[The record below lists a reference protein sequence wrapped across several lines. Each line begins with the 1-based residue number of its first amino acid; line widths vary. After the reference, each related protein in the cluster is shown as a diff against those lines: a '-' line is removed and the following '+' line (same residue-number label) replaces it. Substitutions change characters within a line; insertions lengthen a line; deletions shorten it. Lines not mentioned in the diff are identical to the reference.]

1 MHVQAMISSHPQL
14 RGDVNRALVAAIE
27 AAYVCAQTC
36 TACADACLAEEDVSN
51 LSRCIRLD
59 LDCADI
65 CTATGSVASRRTGSN
80 EAVMRHLLETCAEIC
95 RLCAEECGRHA
106 HHHDHCRVCAE
117 ACRDCDEA
125 CRAAIET
132 LAPMQ

>member
-14 RGDVNRALVAAIE
+14 RGEVNRTLVAAIE

-36 TACADACLAEEDVSN
+36 TACADACLAEEDVTN

-65 CTATGSVASRRTGSN
+65 CSATGSVASRRTGSN
-80 EAVMRHLLETCAEIC
+80 EAVMRHMLEACAEIC